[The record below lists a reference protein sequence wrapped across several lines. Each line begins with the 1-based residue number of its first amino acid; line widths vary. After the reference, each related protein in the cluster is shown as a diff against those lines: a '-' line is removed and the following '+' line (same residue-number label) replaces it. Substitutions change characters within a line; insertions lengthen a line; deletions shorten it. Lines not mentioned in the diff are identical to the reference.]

1 MTTSGALDDTAVAA
15 RLLDR
20 FTFGATQS
28 ERAAVVGQRPG
39 QVMQTLLGRTGTA
52 LPDGVALPEFPAVAK
67 RSKDESAD
75 AKKQRREQLK
85 AHRATLLHWWIST
98 ATRSD
103 HQLTERMAW
112 FWSGHFATSIAK
124 VRSADLMYQQY
135 GALRSGGTGEF
146 AALAQTMI
154 VDPAM
159 LRWLDG
165 TANKVGAANENL
177 SREFLELFALGP
189 GGYTEDDVR
198 AGARGLTGWT
208 VDRKT
213 GKARHVAQRHDDA
226 SVTFLGRTGPLDA
239 AAFVAQALAQPQS
252 PRFVIDRIWFRLV
265 STTPPDTPTLLRLQ
279 KAYGA
284 GDLAALLQ
292 ALALE
297 PAWADPA
304 SSLVKQPAEWLIGAV
319 RVCAIDPRT
328 LPDASLTAVLKGLS
342 ALGQVPFA
350 PPSVGGWPS
359 GRAWLTAATAVS
371 RARLAQRLAA
381 VAPVRTMLGRSPAAR
396 VDALGLLLGRTWTDR
411 TRAALLAVA
420 DSPVDALALA
430 LCSPEYVVS
439 A

>member
-1 MTTSGALDDTAVAA
+1 MKTSGVLDDTAVAA

-20 FTFGATQS
+20 FTFGATQA
-28 ERAAVVGQRPG
+28 ERSAVVGQTPG
-39 QVMQTLLGRTGTA
+39 QVMKTLLGRTGTA
-52 LPDGVALPEFPAVAK
+52 LPDGVAVPDFPAAAK

-75 AKKQRREQLK
+75 AKRQRREQLK
-85 AHRATLLHWWIST
+85 ADRATLLHWWLST
-98 ATRSD
+98 ATRSE

-112 FWSGHFATSIAK
+112 FWSGHFATGIAK
-124 VRSADLMYQQY
+124 VRSAGLMHQQFETF
-135 GALRSGGTGEF
+135 RSGGTGSF
-146 AALAQTMI
+146 AELARKMI
-154 VDPAM
+154 VDPA
-159 LRWLDG
+159 LLVWLDG
-165 TANKVGAANENL
+165 NDNKVGAANENL
-177 SREFLELFALGP
+177 SREFLELFVLGP
-189 GGYTEDDVR
+189 GGYTEADVR

-208 VDRKT
+208 VDRTT
-213 GKARHVAQRHDDA
+213 GKARLVAKRHDEA
-226 SVTFLGRTGPLDA
+226 PVTFLGRTGPLDA
-239 AAFVAQALAQPQS
+239 DTFVTQALAQPLS
-252 PRFVIDRIWFRLV
+252 PQFVIGRIWFRLV
-265 STTPPDTPTLLRLQ
+265 SATPPDSPALLRLE

-297 PAWADPA
+297 PAFSDPA
-304 SSLVKQPAEWLIGAV
+304 SSIVKQPAEWLIGAV
-319 RVCAIDPRT
+319 RVCAIDPRS
-328 LPDASLTAVLKGLS
+328 LPKASLTAVLKGLG

-396 VDALGLLLGRTWTDR
+396 VDALGLVLGRTWTDR

-420 DSPVDALALA
+420 DTPTDALALA

-439 A
+439 T